1 MTSGASRWPRLDA
14 GRVWVRSAAGGTIR
28 DGFPDLVA
36 GAATFDHSIADGGCV
51 QSYLGND
58 GDRAGHWAA
67 KRSRGTAL
75 LALLVALPAA
85 MALTTKADAALRFP
99 QVLVL
104 GGALQASLDSLG
116 EHIDI
121 QADQDATQRWGS
133 PSSMPGSCSNITIE
147 LIDKAAATTLSLYN
161 ASAPAPTLYEVF
173 PAVATSGWWASVS
186 FATAPARV
194 AVNVFDVANN
204 LAASTTYLGADRSDF
219 GFYLHGP
226 DGTHY
231 TQDARNPGGDPQ
243 ALTCGGTGVYQGEW
257 WMCWEDLPLNG
268 GGSDHDF
275 DDCVLLVSALCDVP
289 VLGTSWGRLKARHR

>member
-1 MTSGASRWPRLDA
+1 MTSEASRWPRRDA
-14 GRVWVRSAAGGTIR
+14 GRVWVRSAAGGIIR

-58 GDRAGHWAA
+58 GDRVGHWAA

-99 QVLVL
+99 QVSVL
-104 GGALQASLDSLG
+104 GGALQASLDRLG

-147 LIDKAAATTLSLYN
+147 LIDRAAATTLGLYN
-161 ASAPAPTLYEVF
+161 ASAPAP
-173 PAVATSGWWASVS
+173 
-186 FATAPARV
+186 ARV
-194 AVNVFDVANN
+194 AVHVLDVANN

-219 GFYLHGP
+219 GFYLHGL
-226 DGTHY
+226 DGTLY

-243 ALTCGGTGVYQGEW
+243 ALTYGGTGVYLGEW

-275 DDCVLLVSALCDVP
+275 DDCVLLVSAPCDVP
-289 VLGTSWGRLKARHR
+289 VLGSSWGRLKARYR